1 MVQALNSVASALIEA
16 LRVPDLISM
25 GIVMKKLSFSLIFM
39 RIFYEVCIVGRG
51 YHIFNRL
58 SKFGICVAMSSFEP
72 TKPSFIF
79 LFVTLTCDPAKS
91 C

>member
-25 GIVMKKLSFSLIFM
+25 GIVMKKLPFSLILKNVCVC
-39 RIFYEVCIVGRG
+39 RWSEVSYCQQDVRVWDLRG
-51 YHIFNRL
+51 FVLIWFL
-58 SKFGICVAMSSFEP
+58 PI
-72 TKPSFIF
+72 KPSFIF

>member
-25 GIVMKKLSFSLIFM
+25 GIVMKKLSFSFFIFM
-39 RIFYEVCIVGRG
+39 RIFERNVCVVGRG

-58 SKFGICVAMSSFEP
+58 SKFGICVAMSSF
-72 TKPSFIF
+72 
-79 LFVTLTCDPAKS
+79 
-91 C
+91 

>member
-25 GIVMKKLSFSLIFM
+25 GIVMKRLSFSLILTK
-39 RIFYEVCIVGRG
+39 RRWSEVSYCQQDVRVWDLRDFVLIWFLP
-51 YHIFNRL
+51 I
-58 SKFGICVAMSSFEP
+58 
-72 TKPSFIF
+72 KPSFIF